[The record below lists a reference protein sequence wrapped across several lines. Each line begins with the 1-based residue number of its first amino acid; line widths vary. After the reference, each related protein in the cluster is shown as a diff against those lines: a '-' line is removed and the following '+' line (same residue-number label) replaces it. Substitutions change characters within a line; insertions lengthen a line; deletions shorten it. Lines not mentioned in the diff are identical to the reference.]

1 MPKITQEQYEIMIG
15 KGLTSQEISNI
26 AQQKGY
32 TISFDN
38 PQAEGIIRG
47 IKEDIGGRITETL
60 KAGERFQ
67 EGKQTLPETILQTG
81 GQIAGGFTDIIMK
94 GIGAIIP
101 DIIEEPIKT
110 GLGKVAQ
117 TETAQKAI
125 QGYQS
130 WAEKN
135 PRAAADLEAVV
146 NIASLYP
153 AAKSAQGIIKGGAKT
168 TQYGFKAVSGTGKIT
183 AAGGKQVFKSAFDL
197 TAKEALLVQAYKA
210 KVPFSQRF
218 MAALKGKEI
227 AQAPITAGET
237 AFRKG
242 LVGTETMIGV
252 QAKRATTNL
261 WDDMINPALSQT
273 KEKVN
278 MKSFFK
284 DIEKKIV
291 NETKDAAR
299 RRDLLDALGSLKDDY
314 KHIPNVSYS
323 RLQGI
328 KSDWA
333 KFVPEK
339 AYKGKPIAGAYNEV
353 KNMAAEEAR
362 HKIYSALGEEVK
374 QAYLDYGNLKGL
386 MQWGRKAMTEGA
398 FKGGF
403 GSFMSAFYDT
413 TMTPIKTIGG
423 KIIYK
428 TGKGLELIGEKGAK
442 TIADIFD

>member
-1 MPKITQEQYEIMIG
+1 
-15 KGLTSQEISNI
+15 
-26 AQQKGY
+26 
-32 TISFDN
+32 
-38 PQAEGIIRG
+38 
-47 IKEDIGGRITETL
+47 
-60 KAGERFQ
+60 
-67 EGKQTLPETILQTG
+67 
-81 GQIAGGFTDIIMK
+81 
-94 GIGAIIP
+94 
-101 DIIEEPIKT
+101 
-110 GLGKVAQ
+110 
-117 TETAQKAI
+117 
-125 QGYQS
+125 
-130 WAEKN
+130 
-135 PRAAADLEAVV
+135 
-146 NIASLYP
+146 
-153 AAKSAQGIIKGGAKT
+153 
-168 TQYGFKAVSGTGKIT
+168 
-183 AAGGKQVFKSAFDL
+183 
-197 TAKEALLVQAYKA
+197 
-210 KVPFSQRF
+210 
-218 MAALKGKEI
+218 
-227 AQAPITAGET
+227 
-237 AFRKG
+237 
-242 LVGTETMIGV
+242 MIGV

>member
-15 KGLTSQEISNI
+15 KGLTPQEISNI

-32 TISFDN
+32 EISFDK
-38 PQAEGIIRG
+38 PQVEGIIGG
-47 IKEDIGGRITETL
+47 IKEDISGRITKTL

-81 GQIAGGFTDIIMK
+81 GQIVGGFTDIIMK
-94 GIGAIIP
+94 GISAITP
-101 DIIEEPIKT
+101 DIIEEPIKA
-110 GLGKVAQ
+110 GLGKIGQ

-135 PRAAADLEAVV
+135 PRAAADLEAAI

-153 AAKSAQGIIKGGAKT
+153 AAKSAQGIIKGGAKA
-168 TQYGFKAVSGTGKIT
+168 TQLGFKAVSGTGKIT
-183 AAGGKQVFKSAFDL
+183 AAGGKQIFKSAFDL
-197 TAKEALLVQAYKA
+197 TAKEAPLVQAYKA

-218 MAALKGKEI
+218 MAAVQGKKLP
-227 AQAPITAGET
+227 QAPITAGET
-237 AFRKG
+237 ALEKG
-242 LVGTETMIGV
+242 LAGTETMIGV

-278 MKSFFK
+278 MKSFFR
-284 DIEKKIV
+284 DIEKRIV

-299 RRDLLDALGSLKDDY
+299 RKDLLDALKSLQDDY
-314 KHIPNVSYS
+314 KHISNVSYS

-362 HKIYSALGEEVK
+362 HKIYSVLGDEVK

-386 MQWGRKAMTEGA
+386 MQWGQKAMTEGA

-403 GSFMSAFYDT
+403 GSFMSAFYDI

-423 KIIYK
+423 KVIYK

>member
-32 TISFDN
+32 TISFDK
-38 PQAEGIIRG
+38 PKAEGVIG
-47 IKEDIGGRITETL
+47 EIKEDIGGRITETL

-67 EGKQTLPETILQTG
+67 KGKQTLPETILQTG

-94 GIGAIIP
+94 GISAITP
-101 DIIEEPIKT
+101 DIIEKPIMA
-110 GLGKVAQ
+110 GLGKVGQ
-117 TETAQKAI
+117 TEIAQKAI
-125 QGYQS
+125 QSYQS

-135 PRAAADLEAVV
+135 PRAAADLEAVI
-146 NIASLYP
+146 NIGTLYP
-153 AAKSAQGIIKGGAKT
+153 AAKTAQGVVKGVTKA
-168 TQYGFKAVSGTGKIT
+168 TQLGFKAVSGTGKIT

-197 TAKEALLVQAYKA
+197 TAKEAPLVQAYKA

-218 MAALKGKEI
+218 MAAIQGKKLP
-227 AQAPITAGET
+227 QAPITAGET
-237 AFRKG
+237 ALRKG
-242 LVGTETMIGV
+242 LAGTQTMVGV
-252 QAKRATTNL
+252 RAKRATTNL

-278 MKSFFK
+278 MKLLFK
-284 DIEKKIV
+284 DVERKIIK
-291 NETKDAAR
+291 ETKDAAR
-299 RRDLLDALGSLKDDY
+299 RKDLLEAVKSFQDDY
-314 KHIPNVSYS
+314 KHVSNVSYP

-328 KSDWA
+328 KEDWA
-333 KFVPEK
+333 RFIPEK

-362 HKIYSALGEEVK
+362 HKIYSVLGNEVK
-374 QAYLDYGNLKGL
+374 QAYIDYGNLKGL
-386 MQWGRKAMTEGA
+386 MAWGQKAMTEGA

-413 TMTPIKTIGG
+413 AMTPIKTIGG
-423 KIIYK
+423 KVIYK

-442 TIADIFD
+442 TVGDIFD